1 MYKQKSLSKRQVQ
14 AGVLATVFAL
24 AGGAA
29 SADPAVEKFY
39 KGKTVQIIIGS
50 GPGGGY
56 DLYARLVARH
66 LNRFVPGAP
75 NFVPQNMPGAG
86 GVVGANY
93 VANVAPKDGSVIAAT
108 QREVPLI
115 QLLGQKGPRYEAG
128 KLQWLASLA
137 SEPGVCATAT
147 RTGMKSFDEVF
158 KRDFVI
164 GGTGPNITEFH
175 PAMLNNILGARFNL
189 IKGYPS
195 TPPIHVAIERGEVD
209 AICQSWASFKE
220 QASAMMRSGAIKP
233 VVQMALRPD
242 PEMTKLGVP
251 LIFDFIKAE
260 HVRPGFTVDQ
270 AKAYFTLVISTGF
283 AGRPFFVAPEVP
295 TERVKALRDGFDAM
309 VKDAAFK
316 AEAEK
321 QKRDIDYVS
330 GADLQKIIGDMARTP
345 PEMMAKVE
353 DLMQFRG
360 PTREAKLTMLR
371 HTGKVLESKGGG
383 RQVVIDHQGKPAS
396 ANISASATKVTINGQ
411 KGDRGAVKSGM
422 TCTIV
427 YTGPETQAEELDCKS

>member
-1 MYKQKSLSKRQVQ
+1 MHKQKLASKRQFQ
-14 AGVLATVFAL
+14 AGVLATLFAL
-24 AGGAA
+24 GGGAA
-29 SADPAVEKFY
+29 AADPAVEKFY

-66 LNRFVPGAP
+66 LSRFVPGAP

-115 QLLGQKGPRYEAG
+115 QLLGQKGPRYEAA

-220 QASAMMRSGAIKP
+220 QASAMMRSGTIKP
-233 VVQMALRPD
+233 VVQMALRAD
-242 PEMTKLGVP
+242 PEMSKLGVP

-260 HVRPGFTVDQ
+260 HVRPGFTVEQ

-283 AGRPFFVAPEVP
+283 AGRSFFVAPETP
-295 TERVKALRDGFDAM
+295 ADRVKALRDGFDAM
-309 VKDAAFK
+309 VKDTAFK

-330 GADLQKIIGDMARTP
+330 GAELQKIIVDMAGSPR
-345 PEMMAKVE
+345 EMMAKVE
-353 DLMQFRG
+353 ELMQFRG
-360 PTREAKLTMLR
+360 PTKEAKITMLR
-371 HTGKVLESKGGG
+371 HTGKVLESKGSG
-383 RQVVIDHQGKPAS
+383 RQVVIDHLGKPAS

-422 TCTIV
+422 TCTFV
-427 YTGPETQAEELDCKS
+427 YTGPGTQAEELDCKS

>member
-1 MYKQKSLSKRQVQ
+1 MFTQKMARRRQFQ
-14 AGVLATVFAL
+14 AGVIAIAFAL
-24 AGGAA
+24 GGAA
-29 SADPAVEKFY
+29 LAADREVEQFY
-39 KGKTVQIIIGS
+39 KGKTVQIVIGS
-50 GPGGGY
+50 GAGGGY
-56 DLYARLVARH
+56 DLYARLVTRH
-66 LNRFVPGAP
+66 LGRFVPGAP
-75 NFVPQNMPGAG
+75 TFLPQNMPGAG

-108 QREVPLI
+108 QREAPLI
-115 QLLGQKGPRYEAG
+115 QLLGQKGPRYEADR
-128 KLQWLASLA
+128 LQWLASLA
-137 SEPGVCATAT
+137 SEPGVCAMAT
-147 RTGMKSFDEVF
+147 RAGVKSFDEVF
-158 KRDFVI
+158 KREFAI

-195 TPPIHVAIERGEVD
+195 TPPVHMAIERGEVD

-220 QASAMMRSGAIKP
+220 QASAMMTSGTIKP

-242 PEMTKLGVP
+242 PEMSKLGVP
-251 LIFDFIKAE
+251 LIFDFVKAE

-295 TERVKALRDGFDAM
+295 PARVKALRDGFDAM

-330 GADLQKIIGDMARTP
+330 GEELQKIIVDMARTP

-353 DLMQFRG
+353 GLMQFRG
-360 PTREAKLTMLR
+360 PTKEAKITMLR
-371 HTGKVLESKGGG
+371 HTGKVVESKGGG
-383 RQVVIDHQGKPAS
+383 RQVVIDYQGKPVS
-396 ANISASATKVTINGQ
+396 ANVSASATKVTINGQ

-422 TCTIV
+422 TCTFV
-427 YTGPETQAEELDCKS
+427 YTGPGAQAQEIDCKS